1 MYEMTLL
8 AKTEYLDQVI
18 DFVNEHLEAN
28 GCSMMAQ
35 LQLDIAVEELFVNI
49 ASYAYRPA
57 DGPVTIQLH
66 FAGESV
72 SVVFIDGGR
81 PYNPW
86 EREDPDITLS
96 AEERDIGGLGVYMVK
111 QSMNHV
117 DYSYEDGKNILTI
130 QKNIQEEV

>member
-1 MYEMTLL
+1 MVEMTLF
-8 AKTEYLDQVI
+8 AKTENLDQVI
-18 DFVNEHLEAN
+18 DFVNEHLEEN

-49 ASYAYRPA
+49 ASYAYRPI
-57 DGPVTIQLH
+57 DGPVTIQMS
-66 FAGESV
+66 FEGDSV

-86 EREDPDITLS
+86 DREDPDTTLS
-96 AEERDIGGLGVYMVK
+96 AEERDIGGLGVYLVK

-117 DYSYEDGKNILTI
+117 DYSYEDGKNVLTI
-130 QKNIQEEV
+130 QKNIQEEL

>member
-1 MYEMTLL
+1 MYELTLL
-8 AKTEYLDQVI
+8 AKTEYLDRVI
-18 DFVNEHLEAN
+18 DFVNGHLEEN

-35 LQLDIAVEELFVNI
+35 LQLDIAVEELYVNI

-57 DGPVTIQLH
+57 DGPVTIQMN
-66 FAGESV
+66 FAGDFV

-96 AEERDIGGLGVYMVK
+96 AEERDVGGLGVYMVK

-130 QKNIQEEV
+130 RKNIQEEL

>member
-1 MYEMTLL
+1 LKELTLM
-8 AKTEYLDQVI
+8 AKTENLDTVI
-18 DFVNEHLEAN
+18 DFVNKQLEAN
-28 GCSMMAQ
+28 ECSMMAQ

-57 DGPVTIQLH
+57 DGPVTIQID
-66 FAGESV
+66 FKGDTV

-96 AEERDIGGLGVYMVK
+96 AEEREIGGLGVYMVK

-117 DYSYEDGKNILTI
+117 DYSYIDGKNVLTI
-130 QKNIQEEV
+130 QKNIQE